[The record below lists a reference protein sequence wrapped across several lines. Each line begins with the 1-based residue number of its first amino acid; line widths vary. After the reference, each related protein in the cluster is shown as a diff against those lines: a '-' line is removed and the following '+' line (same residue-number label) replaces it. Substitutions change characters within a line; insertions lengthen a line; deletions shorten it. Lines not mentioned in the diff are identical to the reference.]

1 MGKKNRS
8 KCEEKEK
15 CRVKKVLEMK
25 IYSSSQGGFFV
36 DLIVL
41 LTNGKIK
48 RIIGFIKKCR
58 GGYKE
63 EIIVEYYL
71 KIFE

>member
-1 MGKKNRS
+1 MGKRNRS
-8 KCEEKEK
+8 KCEEK
-15 CRVKKVLEMK
+15 CRVEKVLEMK

-48 RIIGFIKKCR
+48 RIIGFIKKWR
-58 GGYKE
+58 GRYKE

-71 KIFE
+71 KSFE